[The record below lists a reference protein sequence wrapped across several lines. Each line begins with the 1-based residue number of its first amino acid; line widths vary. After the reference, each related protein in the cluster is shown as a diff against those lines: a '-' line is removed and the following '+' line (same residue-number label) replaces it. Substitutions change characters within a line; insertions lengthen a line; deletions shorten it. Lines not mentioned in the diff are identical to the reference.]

1 MRTTLI
7 LSVMSTLLFYS
18 QSVLAISP
26 PTQEP
31 ILWVSGN
38 ISQSNSPQGVE
49 LDEAMI
55 FGLEQGTIRTNNHVV
70 AEVVEYKGPKLASLL
85 EYVGAKGKQVQ
96 VIAWDDYVVTISLD
110 DIKKYGI
117 LLATHEAGVR
127 MTIDD
132 KGPLFVVLPFTEH
145 AELRNDFYYSLSVW
159 QVREIVVE

>member
-7 LSVMSTLLFYS
+7 MSVMSTLLFFS
-18 QSVLAISP
+18 HSVLAISP
-26 PTQEP
+26 PAEEP

-55 FGLEQGTIRTNNHVV
+55 FGLEQGTIHTSNHVV

-96 VIAWDDYVVTISLD
+96 VIAWDDYVVTISLE

>member
-1 MRTTLI
+1 MRRALI
-7 LSVMSTLLFYS
+7 MGAMSTLLFVS
-18 QSVLAISP
+18 QYVLAISP
-26 PTQEP
+26 PTEEP
-31 ILWVSGN
+31 ILWISGN
-38 ISQSNSPQGVE
+38 VSQTNSPQGVE
-49 LDEAMI
+49 FDEAMI
-55 FGLEQGTIRTNNHVV
+55 FGLEQGTIHTNNHVV

-96 VIAWDDYVVTISLD
+96 VIAWDDYVVTISLE